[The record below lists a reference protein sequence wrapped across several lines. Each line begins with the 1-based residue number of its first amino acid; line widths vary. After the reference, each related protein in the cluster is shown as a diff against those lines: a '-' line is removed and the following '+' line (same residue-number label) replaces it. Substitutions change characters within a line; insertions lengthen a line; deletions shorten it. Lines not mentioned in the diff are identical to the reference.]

1 MYENSK
7 KLEEKE
13 KENKTMFKSLS
24 EVTKAMYGKE
34 LENHEKKQ
42 ECPACGHKT
51 FQMYEDYKKAKC
63 FHPSCGL
70 HLNLNVINGNVDYRI
85 VVADRLATK
94 LHEYL
99 FTQDQNGQPIQPF
112 IYANKMR
119 NIPENILRR
128 SDVGAIPLDYDVKKE
143 NEYLIKELEE
153 KISEESDAKKKE
165 KLQTKLN
172 ELLEFIIELQKFI
185 NNNYNRLV
193 FFYRDERELITQF
206 KTRKPYA
213 DTKTFQIIK
222 VQSKTGIFNA
232 RLFSPDELS
241 SKKHKKLAERMLVVE
256 GEFDQLTFASWDL
269 KYLIP
274 IQSCA
279 LGGANGDIETA
290 LKLSDKPCIFYDN
303 DEAGKSV
310 LEKAK
315 ELRSIRAIT
324 TLNPYK
330 DIDEYINSFKD
341 DKACKDAVIALLNE
355 VKFYH
360 RELSGVR
367 KQVRAMMKF
376 AEAKMLDRNQSVA
389 DIVINEFLQR
399 GKFFQDTNYP
409 YFFPDDSKHIMPLMN
424 NNEDFKTLLNR
435 MGVNAAKD
443 FYSFVAEELRTYC
456 RTYGAKIETYNSCHY
471 DSKNFAIYLFNNDS
485 IVYKITP
492 ENIEMLENGD
502 EGVLF
507 NYRPE
512 HEPFELVE
520 IDENKDYFKDYVLD
534 FMNLDESGVLNPNEQ
549 KELLRT
555 WTMATF
561 FNSIMPSKVI
571 LAAIGERGSRKTSI
585 LKRLGIILYGS
596 KFNVAPLPN
605 KADDFDTLMTNSHLV
620 ILDNVDT
627 GTPWLND
634 KLASVSTG
642 QTIQKRELYSDM
654 KLLKFDTKTFLGVT
668 SRTPQFTRDD
678 VADRL
683 LCINFKRIKDDKGDD
698 CFIAEDELIQG
709 VLDNRNEI
717 MSYIML
723 ELQKILKALKETKG
737 RSYRTK
743 FRIADF
749 AKFGLRINDVI
760 GRKAEFESILDKVR
774 QAQKAFA
781 VEEDSLLYALK
792 IFAKKQIKPHKISGF
807 ELHKQ
812 LSFITNEDNFNIP
825 DSRTKYKS
833 VKSFTRRLA
842 NIKGNISN
850 DVKITIYK
858 ERANQ
863 KSYKIELIDK
873 DFELPLTND
882 SLFDKA
888 LDKAQNIK
896 GGKDE

>member
-1 MYENSK
+1 
-7 KLEEKE
+7 
-13 KENKTMFKSLS
+13 MFKNLN
-24 EVTKAMYGKE
+24 EYTEKAYGKSIAM
-34 LENHEKKQ
+34 NAKKQ
-42 ECPACGHKT
+42 ECPACEHKT
-51 FQMYEDYKKAKC
+51 FRQYGESLEKAKC

-70 HLNLNVINGNVDYRI
+70 HLNLNVINGNVDYKIIAAERF
-85 VVADRLATK
+85 AEKA
-94 LHEYL
+94 HEYL
-99 FTQDQNGQPIQPF
+99 FTKDQTEQPIQPF

-119 NIPENILRR
+119 NISESILRR

-143 NEYLIKELEE
+143 NEDLIKELEE
-153 KISEESDAKKKE
+153 KISKESDAEKKE

-193 FFYRDERELITQF
+193 FFYRDEKELITQF
-206 KTRKPYA
+206 KTRKPYT

-222 VQSKTGIFNA
+222 VQAKRGIFNA
-232 RLFSPDELS
+232 RLFSPDEIS
-241 SKKHKKLAERMLVVE
+241 SKKHKKLAEKILIVE
-256 GEFDQLTFASWDL
+256 GEFDQLTFASWGL

-290 LKLSDKPCIFYDN
+290 LKLSDKPCLFYDN
-303 DEAGKSV
+303 DEAGKNV
-310 LEKAK
+310 LERAK

-324 TLNPYK
+324 TPEPYK

-341 DKACKDAVIALLNE
+341 EKACKEAVIALLNDA
-355 VKFYH
+355 KFYH

-367 KQVRAMMKF
+367 KQVRDMMKL
-376 AEAKMLDRNQSVA
+376 AEAKLLDRNQSVA

-399 GKFFQDTNYP
+399 GKFFQDNNYP
-409 YFFPDDSKHIMPLMN
+409 YFFPDDSKHIMPLVN
-424 NNEDFKTLLNR
+424 NNEDFRTLLNL

-456 RTYGAKIETYNSCHY
+456 RTHGAKIEAYNSCHY
-471 DSKNFAIYLFNNDS
+471 DSKNFSIYLFNNDS

-492 ENIEMLENGD
+492 ENIEALENGD
-502 EGVLF
+502 EGILF
-507 NYRPE
+507 NYRAE

-520 IDENKDYFKDYVLD
+520 IDENRDYFKEYILD
-534 FMNLDESGVLNPNEQ
+534 FANLDDSGVLSADEQ

-571 LAAIGERGSRKTSI
+571 LAAIGERGSGKTSI

-596 KFNVAPLPN
+596 KYNVAPLPN

-698 CFIAEDELIQG
+698 CFIAEDELVQG
-709 VLDNRNEI
+709 VLDNRNQI

-749 AKFGLRINDVI
+749 AKFGLRINDII
-760 GRKAEFESILDKVR
+760 GRKAEFESILDKVCHV
-774 QAQKAFA
+774 QKAFA
-781 VEEDSLLYALK
+781 VEEDSLVYALK
-792 IFAKKQIKPHKISGF
+792 IFAKKQIKPHKMSGF

-812 LSFITNEDNFNIP
+812 LLFLANEDNFDIP
-825 DSRTKYKS
+825 EFRAKYKS
-833 VKSFTRRLA
+833 VKSLTRRIA

-863 KSYKIELIDK
+863 KSYKIELMDK
-873 DFELPLTND
+873 DFELPPTND
-882 SLFDKA
+882 SLFDNA
-888 LDKAQNIK
+888 MDKAQNIK
-896 GGKDE
+896 GGKNE

>member
-1 MYENSK
+1 MTFQNLKEYCETQYK
-7 KLEEKE
+7 K
-13 KENKTMFKSLS
+13 T
-24 EVTKAMYGKE
+24 VE
-34 LENHEKKQ
+34 LNQKKQ
-42 ECPACGHKT
+42 ECPKCGHKT
-51 FQMYEDYKKAKC
+51 FQMYENCKNAKC
-63 FHPSCGL
+63 FHPNCGL
-70 HLNLNVINGNVDYRI
+70 HLNLDVINGDVDYKI
-85 VVADRLATK
+85 IAAERLAAEM
-94 LHEYL
+94 HVHL
-99 FTQDQNGQPIQPF
+99 FTQDQAGQPIQPY

-119 NIPENILRR
+119 KIPETILRR
-128 SDVGAIPLDYDVKKE
+128 SDIGAVPLDYDVKKE
-143 NEYLIKELEE
+143 NEDSIDELEQ
-153 KISEESDAKKKE
+153 KINEESDAKKKE
-165 KLQTKLN
+165 KFQNQLN

-193 FFYRDERELITQF
+193 FFYRDEKELITQF
-206 KTRKPYA
+206 KTRKPYT
-213 DTKTFQIIK
+213 DTKIFQIVK
-222 VQSKTGIFNA
+222 VRSKTGIFNA

-241 SKKHKKLAERMLVVE
+241 TKKHTKIAERMLIVE
-256 GEFDQLTFASWDL
+256 GEFDQLTFAAWAMNNVL
-269 KYLIP
+269 P

-290 LKLSDKPCIFYDN
+290 LKLSDKPCIIYDN
-303 DEAGKSV
+303 DEAGKNV

-315 ELRSIRAIT
+315 ETRSIRAVT
-324 TLNPYK
+324 TPEPCK
-330 DIDEYINSFKD
+330 DIDEYINSFQD
-341 DKACKDAVIALLNE
+341 DKACKDAVITLLNNA
-355 VKFYH
+355 KFYH

-367 KQVRAMMKF
+367 KQVRTMMKF
-376 AEAKMLDRNQSVA
+376 AEAKMLDRNQAVA

-399 GKFFQDTNYP
+399 GKFFQDNNYP
-409 YFFPDDSKHIMPLMN
+409 YFFPDDSKHIMPLVN
-424 NNEDFKTLLNR
+424 NNEDFRTLLNR

-456 RTYGAKIETYNSCHY
+456 RTHGAKIETYNSCHY
-471 DSKNFAIYLFNNDS
+471 DSKNFAIYIFNNDS

-492 ENIEMLENGD
+492 ENIEALENGD
-502 EGVLF
+502 EGILF
-507 NYRPE
+507 NYRAE

-520 IDENKDYFKDYVLD
+520 IDENRDYFKEYILD
-534 FMNLDESGVLNPNEQ
+534 FANLDESGVLSADEQ

-571 LAAIGERGSRKTSI
+571 LAAIGERGSGKTSI

-596 KFNVAPLPN
+596 KYNVAPLPN
-605 KADDFDTLMTNSHLV
+605 KADDFDALITNSHLV

-634 KLASVSTG
+634 KLASISTG

-683 LCINFKRIKDDKGDD
+683 LCINFKRIKNEKGDD
-698 CFIAEDELIQG
+698 CFIPEDDLIQG
-709 VLDNRNEI
+709 VLDNRNQI
-717 MSYIML
+717 VSYIML
-723 ELQKILKALKETKG
+723 ELQKILKALKETRG
-737 RSYRTK
+737 QSYRTK

-760 GRKAEFESILDKVR
+760 GRKAEFESILDKVCEV
-774 QAQKAFA
+774 QKAFA
-781 VEEDSLLYALK
+781 IEEDSLVYTLK
-792 IFAKKQIKPHKISGF
+792 IFAKKQIKPHKMSGF

-812 LSFITNEDNFNIP
+812 LLFLANEDNFDIP
-825 DSRTKYKS
+825 EFRAKYKS
-833 VKSFTRRLA
+833 VKSFTRRIA

-850 DVKITIYK
+850 DVKVTIYK

-863 KSYKIELIDK
+863 KSYKIELMDK
-873 DFELPLTND
+873 DFELPPTND
-882 SLFDKA
+882 SIFDSA
-888 LDKAQNIK
+888 MDKVQSMTFPDNK

>member
-1 MYENSK
+1 
-7 KLEEKE
+7 
-13 KENKTMFKSLS
+13 MFKNLS
-24 EVTKAMYGKE
+24 EATKAMYGKE
-34 LENHEKKQ
+34 VENHEKKQ
-42 ECPACGHKT
+42 ECPKCGHKT
-51 FQMYEDYKKAKC
+51 FQMYENCQKATC
-63 FHPSCGL
+63 FYPSCAL

-85 VVADRLATK
+85 IVAERFATK
-94 LHEYL
+94 AHEYL
-99 FTQDQNGQPIQPF
+99 FMQDQTGQSIQPF
-112 IYANKMR
+112 IYAYKMR
-119 NIPENILRR
+119 NIPESILRR

-143 NEYLIKELEE
+143 SDDLINELEQ
-153 KISEESDAKKKE
+153 KINEESDPEKKE

-193 FFYRDERELITQF
+193 FFYRNEKELITQF
-206 KTRKPYA
+206 KTRKPYT

-232 RLFSPDELS
+232 RLFSPDKLS
-241 SKKHKKLAERMLVVE
+241 SKKHKKLAEKMLIVE
-256 GEFDQLTFASWDL
+256 GEFDQLTFASWCL
-269 KYLIP
+269 KNVIP

-290 LKLSDKPCIFYDN
+290 LKLSDKPCLFYDN
-303 DEAGKSV
+303 DEAGKTV
-310 LEKAK
+310 LERAK

-324 TLNPYK
+324 MQSPYK

-355 VKFYH
+355 AKFYH

-367 KQVRAMMKF
+367 KQSRAIMKS

-399 GKFFQDTNYP
+399 GKFIQDNNYP
-409 YFFPDDSKHIMPLMN
+409 YFFPDDSKHIMPLVN

-492 ENIEMLENGD
+492 ENIEILENGD

-512 HEPFELVE
+512 HEPFEFVE
-520 IDENKDYFKDYVLD
+520 IEENKDYFKEHVLD
-534 FMNLDESGVLNPNEQ
+534 FANLDESSILNADEQ

-555 WTMATF
+555 WSMATY

-571 LAAIGERGSRKTSI
+571 LAAIGEKGSGKTSI
-585 LKRLGIILYGS
+585 LRRLGIILYGS
-596 KFNVAPLPN
+596 KFNVAPLPS
-605 KADDFDTLMTNSHLV
+605 KADDFDALITNSHLV

-683 LCINFKRIKDDKGDD
+683 LCINFKRIKDEKGDD
-698 CFIAEDELIQG
+698 CFIPENDLIQG
-709 VLDNRNEI
+709 VLDNRNQI
-717 MSYIML
+717 ISYIML
-723 ELQKILKALKETKG
+723 ELQKILKALKET
-737 RSYRTK
+737 
-743 FRIADF
+743 
-749 AKFGLRINDVI
+749 
-760 GRKAEFESILDKVR
+760 
-774 QAQKAFA
+774 
-781 VEEDSLLYALK
+781 
-792 IFAKKQIKPHKISGF
+792 
-807 ELHKQ
+807 
-812 LSFITNEDNFNIP
+812 
-825 DSRTKYKS
+825 
-833 VKSFTRRLA
+833 
-842 NIKGNISN
+842 
-850 DVKITIYK
+850 
-858 ERANQ
+858 
-863 KSYKIELIDK
+863 
-873 DFELPLTND
+873 
-882 SLFDKA
+882 
-888 LDKAQNIK
+888 
-896 GGKDE
+896 

>member
-1 MYENSK
+1 
-7 KLEEKE
+7 
-13 KENKTMFKSLS
+13 
-24 EVTKAMYGKE
+24 
-34 LENHEKKQ
+34 
-42 ECPACGHKT
+42 
-51 FQMYEDYKKAKC
+51 
-63 FHPSCGL
+63 
-70 HLNLNVINGNVDYRI
+70 
-85 VVADRLATK
+85 
-94 LHEYL
+94 
-99 FTQDQNGQPIQPF
+99 
-112 IYANKMR
+112 
-119 NIPENILRR
+119 
-128 SDVGAIPLDYDVKKE
+128 
-143 NEYLIKELEE
+143 LI
-153 KISEESDAKKKE
+153 
-165 KLQTKLN
+165 
-172 ELLEFIIELQKFI
+172 
-185 NNNYNRLV
+185 
-193 FFYRDERELITQF
+193 
-206 KTRKPYA
+206 
-213 DTKTFQIIK
+213 
-222 VQSKTGIFNA
+222 
-232 RLFSPDELS
+232 
-241 SKKHKKLAERMLVVE
+241 VE
-256 GEFDQLTFASWDL
+256 GEFDQLTFASWCL
-269 KYLIP
+269 KNVIP

-279 LGGANGDIETA
+279 LGSANGDIETA
-290 LKLSDKPCIFYDN
+290 LQLSDKPCILYDN
-303 DEAGKSV
+303 DEAGKTV
-310 LEKAK
+310 LERAK
-315 ELRSIRAIT
+315 ELRSIRAVT
-324 TLNPYK
+324 TPEPCK
-330 DIDEYINSFKD
+330 DIDEYINNFKD
-341 DKACKDAVIALLNE
+341 DKACKDAVINLLNE
-355 VKFYH
+355 TKFYH

-376 AEAKMLDRNQSVA
+376 AEAKLLDRNQAVA

-399 GKFFQDTNYP
+399 GKFIQDNNYP
-409 YFFPDDSKHIMPLMN
+409 YFFPDDSKHIMPLVN
-424 NNEDFKTLLNR
+424 NNEDFRTLLNR

-443 FYSFVAEELRTYC
+443 FYSFVAEEIRTYC

-492 ENIEMLENGD
+492 ENIEILENGD

-507 NYRPE
+507 NYRLE

-520 IDENKDYFKDYVLD
+520 IEENKDYFKEHVLD
-534 FMNLDESGVLNPNEQ
+534 FANLDESSILNADEQ

-561 FNSIMPSKVI
+561 FNSITPSKVI
-571 LAAIGERGSRKTSI
+571 LAAIGEKGSGKTSI
-585 LKRLGIILYGS
+585 LRRLGIILYGS

-605 KADDFDTLMTNSHLV
+605 KADDFDALITNSHLV

-668 SRTPQFTRDD
+668 SRTPHFTRDD

-698 CFIAEDELIQG
+698 CFIPENDLIQG
-709 VLDNRNEI
+709 VLDNRNQI
-717 MSYIML
+717 ISYIIF
-723 ELQKILKALKETKG
+723 ELQKILKALKETQG

-760 GRKAEFESILDKVR
+760 GRKADFENILDKVC

-781 VEEDSLLYALK
+781 VEEDSLLYVLK
-792 IFAKKQIKPHKISGF
+792 IFAKKQIKPHKMSGF

-812 LSFITNEDNFNIP
+812 LLFIANEDNFNIP
-825 DSRTKYKS
+825 EFKAKYKS

-863 KSYKIELIDK
+863 KAYKIELVDT

-888 LDKAQNIK
+888 MDKAQNIK